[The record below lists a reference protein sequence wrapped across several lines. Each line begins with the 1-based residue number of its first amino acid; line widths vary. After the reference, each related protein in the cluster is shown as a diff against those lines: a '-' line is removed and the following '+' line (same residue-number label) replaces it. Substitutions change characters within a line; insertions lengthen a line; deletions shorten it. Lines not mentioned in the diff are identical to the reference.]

1 MRTVTCTVYGKLSKT
16 KNLLRISASSLRF
29 ALLVYG
35 RTPPVENT
43 RAP

>member
-29 ALLVYG
+29 TSLGNGLVNSEQ
-35 RTPPVENT
+35 T
-43 RAP
+43 